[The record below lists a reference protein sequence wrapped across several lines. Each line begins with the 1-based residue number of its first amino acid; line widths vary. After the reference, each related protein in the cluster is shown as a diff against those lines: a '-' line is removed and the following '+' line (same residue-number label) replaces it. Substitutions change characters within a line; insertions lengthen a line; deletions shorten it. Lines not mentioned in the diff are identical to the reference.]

1 VSSTIGIARAPITAP
16 SSAPEP
22 VISYTTQPSAACWI
36 HWLHHESSEPVHSVL
51 KPENASGL
59 ASQRLGEA
67 APPLTGA
74 S

>member
-1 VSSTIGIARAPITAP
+1 MARAPITAP

-36 HWLHHESSEPVHSVL
+36 HWLDHESSDPVHSQR
-51 KPENASGL
+51 KSRYASAE
-59 ASQRLGEA
+59 ASQRLA
-67 APPLTGA
+67 ADRAPLMLV